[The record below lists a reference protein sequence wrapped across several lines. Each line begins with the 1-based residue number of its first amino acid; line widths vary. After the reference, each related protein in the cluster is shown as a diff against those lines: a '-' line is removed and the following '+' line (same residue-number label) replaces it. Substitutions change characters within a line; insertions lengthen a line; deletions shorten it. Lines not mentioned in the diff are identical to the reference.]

1 MRNYFDDDEDDD
13 EDFDEGLIIREMESE
28 KETKERK
35 EFIRNCNDAYE
46 AIKTDPDNIVNSE
59 NPATKK
65 DNLINALNRMSAL
78 FILQEEYEKCETLKR
93 SAKAKIP
100 EIELTPNV
108 EEIKKFLGQ

>member
-1 MRNYFDDDEDDD
+1 MRNYFDDEEDDD

-35 EFIRNCNDAYE
+35 EFIRNCNDAYK

-93 SAKAKIP
+93 FAKAKIP

>member
-1 MRNYFDDDEDDD
+1 MRNYFDGEEDDD
-13 EDFDEGLIIREMESE
+13 EDFDDDLIIREMEIE

-93 SAKAKIP
+93 FAKAKIP